1 MIYQDT
7 TSGLV
12 HSRLRDMLARPN
24 HASLTPDSPA
34 RSDVLAAEKQIKNL
48 THFALPTL
56 PHLMALLAHPSDAF
70 PPSNTSLLVVD
81 NISTLFALAFPKL
94 TEDAHKQQPQAKK
107 YDASQFA
114 SNRRWAVMADLISR
128 LGRLAVTRNIAILLL
143 GQTTTRVRSD
153 TGAVL
158 CPAISGTGWDGG
170 INSRIV
176 LYRDWLFLSKD
187 PSSQAENCPGVRFAG
202 IMKAKGIPY
211 QDLGRIVAF
220 TIIEVIGSMQQD
232 ASDCPPCTDI
242 SQAGLQEVKLDKSQL
257 RCQITAETMATNP
270 KRKRDEIADS
280 ESEDEDARSDR
291 EFGWGA
297 EDETLQ
303 AEHLL

>member
-1 MIYQDT
+1 MLESPNDASRT
-7 TSGLV
+7 TES
-12 HSRLRDMLARPN
+12 SAQ
-24 HASLTPDSPA
+24 
-34 RSDVLAAEKQIKNL
+34 SDLLAAEKQIQNL

-56 PHLMALLAHPSDAF
+56 AHLIALLAHPSDSF

-94 TEDAHKQQPQAKK
+94 IEDAHKQQQQPPARK

-114 SNRRWAVMADLISR
+114 SGRRWAVMADLISR

-143 GQTTTRVRSD
+143 GQTTTRIRSD

-187 PSSQAENCPGVRFAG
+187 SSSQAEHCPGVRFAG
-202 IMKAKGIPY
+202 IMKAKGITY
-211 QDLGRIVAF
+211 DDLGRTAAF
-220 TIIEVIGSMQQD
+220 TIEQVIGSMQD
-232 ASDCPPCTDI
+232 HASDGQLCTNK
-242 SQAGLQEVKLDKSQL
+242 SQAGLQEVKLDRSQL
-257 RCQITAETMATNP
+257 RYQITAETMATNP

-280 ESEDEDARSDR
+280 ESEDKDARSD
-291 EFGWGA
+291 
-297 EDETLQ
+297 
-303 AEHLL
+303 